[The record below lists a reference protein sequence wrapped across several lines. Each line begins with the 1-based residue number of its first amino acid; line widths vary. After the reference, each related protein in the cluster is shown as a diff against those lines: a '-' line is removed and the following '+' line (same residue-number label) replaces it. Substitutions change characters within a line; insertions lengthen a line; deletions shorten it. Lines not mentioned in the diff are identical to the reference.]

1 MCRTKV
7 TPAKKE
13 ETELAAP
20 KRKHT
25 LGTEVVWLVPERAG
39 SRVHMARTGT
49 FVARCRDQEFKG
61 KWKQYRGL
69 DAFEGMQSELE
80 GRRQCDDC
88 MRGLA
93 PEVAEYVVAQSL
105 R

>member
-7 TPAKKE
+7 KPTKAKD
-13 ETELAAP
+13 TEVAAS
-20 KRKHT
+20 KRQQT
-25 LGTEVVWLVPERAG
+25 VDTDVVWLVPERAG